1 MPRYDLFQL
10 NQGSWPLWLGSAETI
25 QDAQAQSNQLT
36 DCSECFALDY
46 LTDEKI
52 ILKPTP
58 VSDSV

>member
-1 MPRYDLFQL
+1 MSRYDLFL
-10 NQGSWPLWLGSAETI
+10 SNEGSWPLWLGSAETI
-25 QDAQAQSNQLT
+25 QDAQAQANQLT
-36 DCSECFALDY
+36 DRSQCFALDY